1 MSIKNFLF
9 ILTGFIL
16 SITFGLKTFSLTTG
30 APHFY
35 TKNEQT
41 PWRHFKPINSVFF
54 TAIAEG
60 NIKVVEEFIEKNGCI
75 NNENINKEQTEQT
88 GEDLVD
94 HIDHNSPLHY
104 AIYYKQTEVA
114 ELLIKKGADVN
125 IRNRVKKTPLFYV
138 KQLKDVKLLI
148 ENGADP
154 NARDRVGLT
163 FLHRIEGYIKPI
175 DVVEIAKYLIQN
187 GADVTIKPTGEFG
200 ETSLE
205 SARGSF
211 YPNKEFIEVLEKA
224 EKEQTAAKARI
235 SR

>member
-1 MSIKNFLF
+1 MKQLF

-16 SITFGLKTFSLTTG
+16 SMTFGLQAFSWTT
-30 APHFY
+30 APPYFY

-41 PWRHFKPINSVFF
+41 PWRHFKPINSAFF

-75 NNENINKEQTEQT
+75 NNENINKEQTEQI

-94 HIDHNSPLHY
+94 HIQHNSPLHY
-104 AIYYKQTEVA
+104 AIHYKQTEVA

-154 NARDRVGLT
+154 NARDEVGLT
-163 FLHRIEGYIKPI
+163 FLHRIDSYYIKPI
-175 DVVEIAKYLIQN
+175 DAVEIAKYLIQN
-187 GADVTIKPTGEFG
+187 GADLSIKPTEEFG
-200 ETSLE
+200 ETPLE
-205 SARGSF
+205 SAKSSS
-211 YPNKEFIEVLEKA
+211 YPNKELIEVLEKA